1 MDRGAWPD
9 AVDRSALLLFLLAVV
24 LLPLVGYWLT
34 ALDIR
39 RWIWALKGVLVRVT
53 QPSYAVPEWV
63 DQETPPCLRAL
74 ASLPCSENDVKQAYR
89 RRAELLHPDRGG
101 DIRRFLLLQ
110 QQLEQSLHFV
120 RQRGQRDEW
129 GWPGTMRTGH
139 AAFSLIALHW
149 ELDGIVSLITLKSAY
164 GRSWVAWEVHS
175 VWVPWNRIARS
186 FALR

>member
-9 AVDRSALLLFLLAVV
+9 AVDRSALLLFLLATV

-39 RWIWALKGVLVRVT
+39 RWMRALKGVLVRVA
-53 QPSYAVPEWV
+53 QPPYAVPEWV

-74 ASLPCSENDVKQAYR
+74 GLSLPCSEDDVKQAYR

-120 RQRGQRDEW
+120 RQRSQRD
-129 GWPGTMRTGH
+129 
-139 AAFSLIALHW
+139 
-149 ELDGIVSLITLKSAY
+149 
-164 GRSWVAWEVHS
+164 
-175 VWVPWNRIARS
+175 
-186 FALR
+186 